1 MFAKNSSLFSEA
13 FRTNLR
19 IISLCNGIYNTLIE
33 NGSLCLY
40 IYWCIYF
47 TIYNILWLELK

>member
-33 NGSLCLY
+33 NRSLCLY
-40 IYWCIYF
+40 IYIGASILPYIIYF
-47 TIYNILWLELK
+47 GWN